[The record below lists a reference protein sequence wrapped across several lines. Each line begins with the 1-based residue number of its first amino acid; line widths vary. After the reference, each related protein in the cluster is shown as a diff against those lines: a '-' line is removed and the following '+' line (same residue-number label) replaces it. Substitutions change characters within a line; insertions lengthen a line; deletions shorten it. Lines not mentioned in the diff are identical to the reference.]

1 MVTVSINE
9 ICSTDPAFQPPVLV
23 ALADILAQ
31 RINSRLGRKV
41 RKTQQAVQA
50 EIELVKAEFER
61 LRTVYARRDEN
72 GNPVTV
78 ESERDLEDVRAFRM
92 AVEELMNDTIE
103 IEGIPFSAIEQLSLK
118 GATWASSII
127 EDEADGEE

>member
-1 MVTVSINE
+1 MATIHINE
-9 ICSTDPAFQPPVLV
+9 ICSTDPTFQPPVLV
-23 ALADILAQ
+23 ALSDILAQ

-41 RKTQQAVQA
+41 RKLQQAVQA
-50 EIELVKAEFER
+50 EIEVVKGEFER

-78 ESERDLEDVRAFRM
+78 ESERDLEDVRSFRL
-92 AVEELMNDTIE
+92 AVDELMNDTIDV
-103 IEGIPFSAIEQLSLK
+103 EGIPFAAIEDLSLK

-127 EDEADGEE
+127 EDE

>member
-1 MVTVSINE
+1 MVTISINE

-50 EIELVKAEFER
+50 EIELVKTEFER

-78 ESERDLEDVRAFRM
+78 ESERDLEDVSAFRM

-103 IEGIPFSAIEQLSLK
+103 IEGIPFSAIEELSLK

-127 EDEADGEE
+127 EDGDE

>member
-1 MVTVSINE
+1 MATIRINE
-9 ICSTDPAFQPPVLV
+9 ICSTDPTFQPPVLV
-23 ALADILAQ
+23 ALSDILAQ

-41 RKTQQAVQA
+41 RKLQQAVQA
-50 EIELVKAEFER
+50 EIEVVKGEFER

-78 ESERDLEDVRAFRM
+78 ESERDLEDVRSFRL
-92 AVEELMNDTIE
+92 AVDELMNDTLE
-103 IEGIPFSAIEQLSLK
+103 IEGIPFAAIEDLSLK

-127 EDEADGEE
+127 EDE

>member
-1 MVTVSINE
+1 MATIRINE
-9 ICSTDPAFQPPVLV
+9 ICSTDPTFQPPVLV

-41 RKTQQAVQA
+41 RKLQQAVQA
-50 EIELVKAEFER
+50 EIEVVKSEFER

-78 ESERDLEDVRAFRM
+78 ESERDLEDVRSFRL
-92 AVEELMNDTIE
+92 AVDELMNDTIE
-103 IEGIPFSAIEQLSLK
+103 LEGIPFAAIEDLSLK

-127 EDEADGEE
+127 EDE

>member
-1 MVTVSINE
+1 MATIRINE
-9 ICSTDPAFQPPVLV
+9 ICSTDPTFQPPVLV
-23 ALADILAQ
+23 ALSDILAQ

-41 RKTQQAVQA
+41 RKLQQAVQA
-50 EIELVKAEFER
+50 EIEVVKSEFER

-78 ESERDLEDVRAFRM
+78 ESERDLEDVRSFRL
-92 AVEELMNDTIE
+92 AVDELMNDTLE
-103 IEGIPFSAIEQLSLK
+103 IEGIPFAAIEDLSLK

-127 EDEADGEE
+127 EDE

>member
-1 MVTVSINE
+1 MATIKIHE
-9 ICSTDPAFQPPVLV
+9 ICSTDPTFQPPVLV

-41 RKTQQAVQA
+41 RKLQQAVQA
-50 EIELVKAEFER
+50 EIEVVKGEFER

-78 ESERDLEDVRAFRM
+78 ESERDLEDVRSFRL
-92 AVEELMNDTIE
+92 AVDELMNDTLE
-103 IEGIPFSAIEQLSLK
+103 IEGIPFAAIEDLSLK

-127 EDEADGEE
+127 EDE

>member
-1 MVTVSINE
+1 MATIKIHE
-9 ICSTDPAFQPPVLV
+9 ICSTDPTFQPPVLV

-41 RKTQQAVQA
+41 RKLQQAVQA
-50 EIELVKAEFER
+50 EIEVVKGEFER

-72 GNPVTV
+72 GNPVNV
-78 ESERDLEDVRAFRM
+78 ESERDLEDVRSFRM
-92 AVEELMNDTIE
+92 AVDELMNDTLE
-103 IEGIPFSAIEQLSLK
+103 IEGIPFAAIEDLSLK

-127 EDEADGEE
+127 EDE

>member
-1 MVTVSINE
+1 MATIRINE
-9 ICSTDPAFQPPVLV
+9 ICSTDPTFQPPVLV

-41 RKTQQAVQA
+41 RKLQQAVQA
-50 EIELVKAEFER
+50 EIEVVKGEFER

-72 GNPVTV
+72 GNPVHV
-78 ESERDLEDVRAFRM
+78 ESERDLEDVRAFRL
-92 AVEELMNDTIE
+92 AVDELMNDTLE
-103 IEGIPFSAIEQLSLK
+103 IEGIPFAAIEDLSLK

-127 EDEADGEE
+127 EDE

>member
-103 IEGIPFSAIEQLSLK
+103 IEGIPFSAIEELSLK

>member
-1 MVTVSINE
+1 MATIHINE
-9 ICSTDPAFQPPVLV
+9 ICSTDPTFQPPVLV
-23 ALADILAQ
+23 ALSDILAQ

-41 RKTQQAVQA
+41 RKLQQAVQA
-50 EIELVKAEFER
+50 EIEVVKGEFER

-78 ESERDLEDVRAFRM
+78 ESERDLEDVRSFRL
-92 AVEELMNDTIE
+92 AVDELMNDTLE
-103 IEGIPFSAIEQLSLK
+103 IEGIPFAAIEDLSLK

-127 EDEADGEE
+127 EDE

>member
-1 MVTVSINE
+1 MVTISINE

-103 IEGIPFSAIEQLSLK
+103 IEGIPFSAIEELSLK